1 MSEDRRRRP
10 FWFLGRTPEAVESE
24 VDEELRVHLEMR
36 VAELKA
42 RGLSAE
48 EARRAA
54 LVQFGDLEATRRY
67 CRGQDLQKER
77 HMRRGLWLQD
87 AIQDMRLSLRSL
99 LRAPVLAVTVV
110 LTVGLGVGATTA
122 MFALVHAILLRPL
135 PYAEPDRLVRIYTDA
150 PPNKFPF
157 SVADYLALDEQQRSF
172 ERIAGYA
179 LRSMT
184 FSDGHVAERLPG
196 RTVSWTYFDL
206 LGIRPVLGRS
216 FTEADGRPGSP
227 PAVIVSHGFWRER
240 LGASADVIGKAI
252 RLDGSAY
259 ELVGVL
265 PPTLGPLERAQEFFV
280 AAQWGTPPRR
290 GPFFIATLGRLRP
303 GTDPETAAS
312 ELRAINKR
320 TFPQWRSSYQDDKA
334 SWGLMSLQQHV
345 VRDSGRIAN
354 VALAAV
360 GLVWLIACTN
370 ASNLLISRMTSRR
383 RELAVRAA
391 LGASRGRVIR
401 YLLAESGVLALGA
414 AAFGIGLAWA
424 GIRLLRTYGAS
435 YLPRVQELALDG
447 PVLWL
452 LAALTVASA
461 LLFGL
466 VPAMHGTGGPVDESL
481 RSLGRTA
488 TGSVAVRRLRRVLVG
503 AQFAV
508 ATPLLIAAGLLLAT
522 LNQLKR
528 VDLGFDAHNLLSG
541 EIQVPPAQYPQPAQ
555 VTAFFDELQRRVEAL
570 PGVSGV
576 AFADGRPP
584 NDVGNQNNFDL
595 EAAPTPPGD
604 IQPVTPWVAVTPEYF
619 RLLGLTLL
627 EGRLLDARDEQVGA
641 PPAIVV
647 DQAWARRFFPGGSA
661 VGQRLHEGG
670 CTTCPWVTVVGVVSG
685 VKYSGLDAPDDGT
698 VYQTV
703 AARGPAATEQM
714 TSRSRYLM
722 LRTRA
727 DAAGYL
733 PAVLQVLRD
742 VDPSL
747 PLSEVATIE
756 DLVARELQVP
766 RSLSLMV
773 GGFAIVA
780 LLLSTVAIYGVM
792 AYYVEQHGKDIAIRM
807 ALGGRRADV
816 LRLVVGQGMRV
827 VAVGI
832 AVGLMGAL
840 GLTRLM
846 SSLLFGTG
854 AADAFTFG
862 AAAALLLGV
871 ALLGCGVPAGR
882 AVAVQPAAAL
892 RNE

>member
-10 FWFLGRTPEAVESE
+10 FWFLGRSPVTVESE
-24 VDEELRVHLEMR
+24 LDEELRVHLEMR
-36 VAELKA
+36 VEELKA
-42 RGLSAE
+42 RGLPAE
-48 EARRAA
+48 AARREA
-54 LVQFGDLEATRRY
+54 LLQFGDLEATRRY
-67 CRGQDLQKER
+67 CRRQDLEKEK

-87 AIQDMRLSLRSL
+87 AIQDVRLSLRSL
-99 LRAPVLAVTVV
+99 LRAPVLAATVV

-135 PYAEPDRLVRIYTDA
+135 PYADPDRLVRIYTDA

-179 LRSMT
+179 SRSMA
-184 FSDGHVAERLPG
+184 FSDGRVAERLPG
-196 RTVSWTYFDL
+196 RTVSGAYFDL
-206 LGIRPVLGRS
+206 LGIRPALGRS
-216 FTEADGRPGSP
+216 FTEADARPGSAP
-227 PAVIVSHGFWRER
+227 TVIVSHRFWRER
-240 LGASADVIGKAI
+240 LGGRADAIGQAI
-252 RLDGSAY
+252 RLDGSDY

-280 AAQWGTPPRR
+280 AAQWGTPPRK
-290 GPFFIATLGRLRP
+290 GPFFITALGRLRP
-303 GTDPETAAS
+303 GVDPAAAAS
-312 ELRAINKR
+312 ELRAINQR
-320 TFPQWRSSYQDDKA
+320 IFPQWRTSYQDEKA
-334 SWGLMSLQQHV
+334 SWGLMSLKQHV
-345 VRDSGRIAN
+345 VRDVGRIAN
-354 VALAAV
+354 LALAAV

-370 ASNLLISRMTSRR
+370 ASNLLIARMTSRR

-401 YLLAESGVLALGA
+401 YLLAESGLLALGA
-414 AAFGIGLAWA
+414 AAFGIALAWA
-424 GIRLLRTYGAS
+424 GIRLLRAYGVG
-435 YLPRVQELALDG
+435 YLPRVQELVLDG
-447 PVLWL
+447 PVLSL
-452 LAALTVASA
+452 LAALTVASTV
-461 LLFGL
+461 LFGL
-466 VPAMHGTGGPVDESL
+466 VPAMHGTGGPVEESL
-481 RSLGRTA
+481 RSLGRTS
-488 TGSVAVRRLRRVLVG
+488 TGSPAVRRLRRALVG

-508 ATPLLIAAGLLLAT
+508 ATPLLIAGLLLLAT

-528 VDLGFDAHNLLSG
+528 VDLGFDARNILSG
-541 EIQVPPAQYPQPAQ
+541 GILLPAAPYPQPGQ

-570 PGVSGV
+570 PGVAGV

-584 NDVGNQNNFDL
+584 NGVGNQNNFDL

-627 EGRLLDARDEQVGA
+627 EGRLLDTRDEQAGA

-647 DQAWARRFFPGGSA
+647 DQAWARRFFPGGRA
-661 VGQRLHEGG
+661 VGQRLREGG

-685 VKYSGLDAPDDGT
+685 VKYSGLDAPDEGS
-698 VYQTV
+698 VYQV
-703 AARGPAATEQM
+703 LAVRGPGATEQM

-727 DAAGYL
+727 DAAGFL
-733 PAVLQVLRD
+733 PAVQQVLRD
-742 VDPSL
+742 MDPSL

-756 DLVARELQVP
+756 ELVARDLQVP
-766 RSLSLMV
+766 RSLSLLV

-792 AYYVEQHGKDIAIRM
+792 AYYVEQHGKDIGIRL

-816 LRLVVGQGMRV
+816 LRLVLDQAMRV
-827 VAVGI
+827 VAAGI
-832 AVGLMGAL
+832 AVGLLGAL
-840 GLTRLM
+840 ALTRLM
-846 SSLLFGTG
+846 SSLLFGIG
-854 AADAFTFG
+854 SADAFTFG
-862 AAAALLLGV
+862 AAAVLLLGV
-871 ALLGCGVPAGR
+871 ALLGCGLPAAR
-882 AVAVQPAAAL
+882 AVAVQPAAVL